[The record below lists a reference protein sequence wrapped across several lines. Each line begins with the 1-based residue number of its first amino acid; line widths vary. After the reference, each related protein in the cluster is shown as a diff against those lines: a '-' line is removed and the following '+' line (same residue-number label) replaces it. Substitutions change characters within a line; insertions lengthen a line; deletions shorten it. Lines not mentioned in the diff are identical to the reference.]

1 MLTKVKVALA
11 LVGSLLVGGVGLSAA
26 QGFGGDKGAAMQ
38 KYDANGDGKLDDAE
52 RVQLRTEMKA
62 KRAEMKAQMLAKYDL
77 DKDGK
82 LDPSERA
89 VMKNERAAEAFKK
102 ADANNDGQLSLD
114 EFKALKQH
122 QGRHGHFGKHHR
134 GQGGQGQGGQ
144 GRHRGF
150 SRGNDD
156 GGEL

>member
-11 LVGSLLVGGVGLSAA
+11 LVGSLLVGGVGIAAA
-26 QGFGGDKGAAMQ
+26 QGFGGGGKGAAIQ

-52 RVQLRTEMKA
+52 RAQLRSDMKE
-62 KRAEMKAQMLAKYDL
+62 KRAEMKAQMLAKYDIN
-77 DKDGK
+77 KDGK
-82 LDPSERA
+82 LDKSERA
-89 VMKNERAAEAFKK
+89 VMKNERASEAFKK
-102 ADANNDGQLSLD
+102 ADANGDGQLSLD

-134 GQGGQGQGGQ
+134 GMGKA
-144 GRHRGF
+144 RGL
-150 SRGNDD
+150 SQGNDD